1 MSDIPRAVLSEHF
14 EERMEGKRLLA
25 SVFTTYQFDPGFFEQ
40 HVLPIFLDI
49 PLSHATPVKLV
60 QLEDALRSLSGGV
73 AVYYDNSGLV
83 SGSDYGSAK
92 LDIRRIPV
100 RVGTGIFHAKN
111 AFILLEEQE
120 PDEGGNR
127 TKTLLVGCFSA
138 NLTKS
143 GWWQNVEACH
153 VEEIKKDDNTRV
165 RDDLVRFLER
175 LRNRSASD
183 IKHDALNE
191 VLGFLRGTSQRSHK
205 STGGKLH
212 PHFFGGTTS
221 LPDFLEETAGDRIHG
236 AYLEVISPYFDDAED
251 SEPLDELLDRF
262 NPKEVRVFL
271 PRDATGAGLC
281 NSDLYESIRH
291 RACWGKL
298 PNDLLMLGKSADAG
312 ERFVHAKIYRFFTQ
326 NPKQEIIFVGS
337 ANLTRSAHQKGGNV
351 EAGFLVELDPLRKPY
366 FWLSQDERRPKQFI
380 DRGETEGDSGIT
392 TGTPLQL
399 RYWWDKKVGES
410 FWEASSISP
419 VLRLESRSLPIG
431 EIGPLNAREWTPLPE
446 EISRVLAGLLQETS
460 WVYVYGHGDGCAPL
474 LVQEEGMWSKPSLLL
489 SLSVADI
496 LRYWSLLTPAQRAA
510 FIEARAPQLA
520 LTAEGSD
527 LVATFRPVTSNDTL
541 FDRVAGYFHAFSSL
555 ERTVRVSLRE
565 GKEKEA
571 RYRLFGKKYDSLG
584 NVLEQVTEGKGPYD
598 DVDRYV
604 LLLCT
609 RQLCQELKKEFPEF
623 WQTYSEDASVL
634 EATLSRVSEVRE
646 RLSVVDAGMPM
657 FLDWFERWFLRR
669 ATPVETE
676 Q

>member
-1 MSDIPRAVLSEHF
+1 MSGIPRAVLSEYF

-25 SVFTTYQFDPGFFEQ
+25 AVFTTYQFDPGFFEQ

-60 QLEDALRSLSGGV
+60 QLEDSLRSLSGDV

-111 AFILLEEQE
+111 ALILLEDQE
-120 PDEGGNR
+120 LDEDGYR
-127 TKTLLVGCFSA
+127 KKTLLVGCFSA
-138 NLTKS
+138 NLTRS
-143 GWWQNVEACH
+143 GWWQNVETCH
-153 VEEIKKDDNTRV
+153 VEEIQEGDNTRI

-183 IKHDALNE
+183 IQHDALIE

-205 STGGKLH
+205 STDGKLH
-212 PHFFGGTTS
+212 PHFYGGTTS
-221 LPDFLEETAGDRIHG
+221 LPDFLAEIAGDKILG
-236 AYLEVISPYFDDAED
+236 AYLEVISPYFDDAEE

-271 PRDATGAGLC
+271 PRDAMGAGLC
-281 NSDLYESIRH
+281 NSGLYESIRD

-298 PNDLLMLGKSADAG
+298 PKDLLMLGKSADAG
-312 ERFVHAKIYRFFTQ
+312 ERFVHAKLYRFFTQ
-326 NPKQEIIFVGS
+326 NPKQEIVFVGS

-351 EAGFLVELDPLRKPY
+351 ESGFLVELDPPRKPD
-366 FWLSQDERRPKQFI
+366 FWLSLDDRRP
-380 DRGETEGDSGIT
+380 DRFVERVEAEGDSGT
-392 TGTPLQL
+392 TPGTPLQL
-399 RYWWDKKVGES
+399 RYLWDKKVGES
-410 FWEASSISP
+410 FWDASSMSP
-419 VLRLESRSLPIG
+419 NLHLEGRSLSIG
-431 EIGPLNAREWTPLPE
+431 EIGPLKSREWTPVPE
-446 EISRVLAGLLQETS
+446 EVSRALANLLQETS
-460 WVYVYGHGDGCAPL
+460 WVYVYGHGDDCAPL
-474 LVQEEGMWSKPSLLL
+474 LVQEEGMSHKPSLLL

-527 LVATFRPVTSNDTL
+527 LVATFRPITSNDTL
-541 FDRVAGYFHAFSSL
+541 FDRVAGYFHAFGSL
-555 ERTVRVSLRE
+555 ERAVRLALKEGRE
-565 GKEKEA
+565 REA
-571 RYRLFGKKYDSLG
+571 CYRLFGKKYDSLG
-584 NVLEQVTEGKGPYD
+584 NVLEQVTEGKGSYD

-604 LLLCT
+604 LLMCT
-609 RQLCQELKKEFPEF
+609 RQLCQELEKEFPEF
-623 WQTYSEDASVL
+623 WKAYPEDASAL
-634 EATLSRVSEVRE
+634 DSTLSRVSEVRE
-646 RLSVVDAGMPM
+646 RLSAVDGGMPM